1 VNRDPSQT
9 AGAATKLRG
18 VPRKGERIAGVY
30 QVEGVVGLGGMGAVL
45 SAVHVELKQ
54 RVAIKVM
61 LAQGARKKIAVAR
74 FLREARAASAIQCEH
89 VVRII
94 DVGRLKN
101 GLPYMV
107 MEFLPGLSLQDRLDK
122 GGPLPVQEAID
133 CVLQACEAIANAHA
147 IGVVHRDL
155 KPANLFLA
163 HRADGSTFVKVLDFG
178 ISKAEWAGDPDFQ
191 PELTQTT
198 DIMGTPTYMS
208 PEQVRSS
215 KNVDWRT
222 DIWSLGAVLYELC
235 TGAPPFWADSLPALS
250 AMIVSDSPMP
260 PSQRRAGIPPE
271 IEACILRC
279 LEKDPGARPQTVQEI
294 AAWLE
299 PWAPPASAD
308 TLSRLRR
315 VPPPNWVPVT
325 LGDAPAD
332 LDLDNV
338 TLPPTAD
345 GWGTTAHEAQG
356 GRSRFMVA
364 ALLVAGVGAAA
375 LATAMFFASS
385 ESEPTTRSSAASPIA
400 SSAPALPS
408 MAAPQESVQPPPPP
422 TTLASSASAS
432 ASSSK
437 PPKPVPKT
445 GSPGIRRDPLDV
457 RY

>member
-1 VNRDPSQT
+1 MNRDPSQT
-9 AGAATKLRG
+9 AGAAVKLRG
-18 VPRKGERIAGVY
+18 VPRKGDRIADVY
-30 QVEGVVGLGGMGAVL
+30 RVEGVVGLGGMGAVL
-45 SAVHVELKQ
+45 SAVHVGLKQ

-107 MEFLPGLSLQDRLDK
+107 MEFLPGVSLQERLDK

-133 CVLQACEAIANAHA
+133 CVLQACEAIANAHS

-155 KPANLFLA
+155 KPANLFLT
-163 HRADGSTFVKVLDFG
+163 HRADGAPFVKVLDFG

-250 AMIVSDSPMP
+250 AMIVSDSPVP

-299 PWAPPASAD
+299 PWAPPVSAD
-308 TLSRLRR
+308 TLARLRR
-315 VPPPNWVPVT
+315 VPPPNSVSVT

-332 LDLDNV
+332 LDLDSA

-345 GWGTTAHEAQG
+345 GWGTTAQEAQG
-356 GRSRFMVA
+356 GRSRVMVA
-364 ALLVAGVGAAA
+364 ALLVAGLGAAA
-375 LATAMFFASS
+375 LATAMFLASS
-385 ESEPTTRSSAASPIA
+385 ETDPPTRSSATSPSA
-400 SSAPALPS
+400 SSAPALS
-408 MAAPQESVQPPPPP
+408 SVAAPQESVQPLSPP
-422 TTLASSASAS
+422 TALASSASAS